1 MHRRPTATLRRS
13 RSNRRSRAL
22 PRPQRCPS
30 FPLQRQRRPPPPP
43 GMCSQVTRR
52 INPSAKGRRGLRP
65 AGLRQRF
72 PRQPHCRPSRYRTH
86 QPPRRRLRGPRASPQ
101 GKSRSSWPAA
111 TPSFRPVT
119 SLPHGYFTSGPPM
132 PATGRRR
139 YGWEQPSILPFSAE
153 PACARSANQLKRNP
167 GTGMPLTSA
176 RPRPIVRSRAQIRNS
191 HRKTMKRP
199 TIAAAIFAT
208 LIGLAT
214 PVSAAAPLDVAVV
227 NRGVVELQTGR
238 AAGISVRI
246 AEDLANLIDDGATR
260 RVLPVIGKGSLQ
272 NITDLKLLRGID
284 MAILQ
289 ADVLDYARR
298 QDYLPGLEG
307 WITYIAKLYNEEF
320 HLLARRDIKSV
331 AELANRPVNVDLRG
345 AGTSIT
351 AGRLFALLNIPVTPT
366 YDDHEVAL
374 EKLRKG
380 DIAALAFV
388 AGKPAPLFRSIAG
401 EDGLHFLAI
410 PLRPEVT
417 AAYVPTRLT
426 AQDYPGLVPGD
437 QPVDTVAVGA
447 VLAAANLQFGSDR
460 YRNLVNF
467 VEAFFTGFQSLLE
480 PGHHPKWR
488 EVNITAELPGWRR
501 FPPADQW
508 LQRNVQ
514 AAAPPNLQD
523 LKAIFSRFIEE
534 RQQAAGGQP
543 MTQQEKD
550 QLFGQF
556 ELWQKNQ
563 IR

>member
-1 MHRRPTATLRRS
+1 
-13 RSNRRSRAL
+13 
-22 PRPQRCPS
+22 
-30 FPLQRQRRPPPPP
+30 
-43 GMCSQVTRR
+43 
-52 INPSAKGRRGLRP
+52 
-65 AGLRQRF
+65 
-72 PRQPHCRPSRYRTH
+72 
-86 QPPRRRLRGPRASPQ
+86 
-101 GKSRSSWPAA
+101 
-111 TPSFRPVT
+111 
-119 SLPHGYFTSGPPM
+119 
-132 PATGRRR
+132 
-139 YGWEQPSILPFSAE
+139 
-153 PACARSANQLKRNP
+153 
-167 GTGMPLTSA
+167 
-176 RPRPIVRSRAQIRNS
+176 
-191 HRKTMKRP
+191 MKRP
-199 TIAAAIFAT
+199 TIAAAIFAA
-208 LIGLAT
+208 IAAPISVVT
-214 PVSAAAPLDVAVV
+214 PVGAAAPLDAAVV

-298 QDYLPGLEG
+298 QDYFPGLEG

-331 AELANRPVNVDLRG
+331 AELANQQVNVDLRG
-345 AGTSIT
+345 AGTTIT
-351 AGRLFALLNIPVTPT
+351 ASRLFALLNIPMTPT

-380 DIAALAFV
+380 EIAALAFV

-467 VEAFFTGFQSLLE
+467 VEAFFTGFQTLLE

-501 FPPADQW
+501 FPPAEEW
-508 LQRNVQ
+508 LQRNIQV
-514 AAAPPNLQD
+514 ASPPNLQD
-523 LKAIFSRFIEE
+523 LKTIFSRFIDE
-534 RQQAAGGQP
+534 RQQAAGGQA

-556 ELWQKNQ
+556 ELWQKRQ